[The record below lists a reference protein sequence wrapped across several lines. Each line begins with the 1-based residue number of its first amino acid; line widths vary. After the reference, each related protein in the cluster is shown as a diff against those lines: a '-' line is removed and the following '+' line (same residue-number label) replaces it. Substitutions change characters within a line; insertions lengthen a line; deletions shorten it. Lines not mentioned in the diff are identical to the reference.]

1 MAQEEHG
8 RLSLLEFNYSTIGV
22 HVSMVSTWR
31 DRQCRLGLALAM
43 LVKLAQTCVG
53 AVRFFIAPVVHV
65 CCNNKA
71 SDSERTN
78 HHDRRNGRRSPG
90 ICARHTGCTFYF
102 VIVAAPVKIVSSRKV
117 AHAVEK
123 KNDPH

>member
-22 HVSMVSTWR
+22 HVSMVPTWGE
-31 DRQCRLGLALAM
+31 RQCRLGLALAM

-53 AVRFFIAPVVHV
+53 AVGFFIAPVVHV
-65 CCNNKA
+65 CCKR
-71 SDSERTN
+71 SMKPRTN

-90 ICARHTGCTFYF
+90 MYARHTGCTFYL

-117 AHAVEK
+117 AQAVEK
-123 KNDPH
+123 KNDLP